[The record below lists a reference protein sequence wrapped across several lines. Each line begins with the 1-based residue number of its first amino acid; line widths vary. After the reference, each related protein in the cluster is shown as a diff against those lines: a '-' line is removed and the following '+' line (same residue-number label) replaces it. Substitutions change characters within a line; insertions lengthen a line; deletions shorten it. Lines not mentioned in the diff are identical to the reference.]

1 MLRKLIPVIAMAGAA
16 QSYTQKK
23 GMPNKNKGDLNSD
36 GKMSEYEKKRQ
47 AALEKAVAKQKMK
60 KGKCPKCGGKGCS
73 HCKGKGY
80 HK

>member
-1 MLRKLIPVIAMAGAA
+1 MAGAA

-60 KGKCPKCGGKGCS
+60 KGKCEKCGGKGCS
-73 HCKGKGY
+73 ACKSGK
-80 HK
+80 